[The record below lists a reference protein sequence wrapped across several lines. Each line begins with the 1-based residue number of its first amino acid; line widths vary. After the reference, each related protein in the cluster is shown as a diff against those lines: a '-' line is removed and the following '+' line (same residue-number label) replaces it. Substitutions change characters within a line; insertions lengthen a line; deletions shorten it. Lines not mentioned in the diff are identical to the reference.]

1 MTSDENTLPFR
12 FEFKWLVGPL
22 SIIVVAALLIL
33 LFPIPE
39 ESTNTPVE
47 APPQPVLVTPAV
59 DVAAAKEAAL
69 LQCAHEYSCTQTDCL
84 EKVLTHVDSASVRI
98 DAMLRTPAPKEFRD
112 RLRMAIKRGVEVNL
126 ILDSTLNPKF
136 FLEGANIRVKR
147 ISQFVTTNFLIID
160 RSITVYGN
168 DPKIYAQP
176 PDVLSVIC
184 EEHETQPYL
193 SLFDRIWEEESSPFT
208 SETTEEEI
216 LADSELTLP
225 TDTSSCQ
232 ENSCGPD
239 TFTCEGTTK
248 VWTDYYCDSSC
259 AYTILPLYFSQ
270 ECGYATPGFGP
281 DGNPLIVITE
291 TEVDEGQLSNEFI
304 EFTSLQSLE
313 LSNFTLL
320 KDGETLITFPAP
332 YILDGSAK
340 VYTGSGTSTTS
351 IIYLG
356 QGSPLWKTPGTTA
369 TLVNPDGVVV
379 VTQTFEG

>member
-22 SIIVVAALLIL
+22 SIIAVAALLIL
-33 LFPIPE
+33 FFPVPE
-39 ESTNTPVE
+39 ETSTIPVE
-47 APPQPVLVTPAV
+47 APPQPVLVTPIV

-69 LQCAHEYSCTQTDCL
+69 LQCANEYACTNTDCL

-126 ILDSTLNPKF
+126 ILDATLNPKF

-176 PDVLSVIC
+176 PDVLNVVC
-184 EEHETQPYL
+184 EERETQPYL
-193 SLFDRIWEEESSPFT
+193 SLFDRIWQEESSSFT
-208 SETTEEEI
+208 SETNQEEI
-216 LADSELTLP
+216 LEDSELTIP

-232 ENSCGPD
+232 ESACGPD
-239 TFTCEGTTK
+239 TYTCEGTTK

-259 AYTILPLYFSQ
+259 VYTILPLYFSQ
-270 ECGYATPGFGP
+270 ECGYNTPGFGP